1 MSNIDVIIKFWK
13 IARISSCGTKKYR
26 QTSLMKKS
34 KHRTMSEDDVIALIR
49 QSFDRLFDYNDLSY
63 TYNPL
68 DELPRGGYV
77 YNSSLWIRMTANC
90 YLFVIN
96 MSMLLCNSTTTST
109 RLWQYMHKVC
119 TSQVWGTQ
127 IIIDLLRSDQMN
139 GHWT

>member
-68 DELPRGGYV
+68 DKLPRGGYV

-96 MSMLLCNSTTTST
+96 MSMLLCNGTTTST
-109 RLWQYMHKVC
+109 RPCSL
-119 TSQVWGTQ
+119 T
-127 IIIDLLRSDQMN
+127 R
-139 GHWT
+139 